1 MLAISSR
8 TCLKFCRG
16 VQTFGL
22 QFAAAFGFLSELEL
36 VPATFAVHVKN
47 NQSLYFLMHFN
58 IVAVGRMCLDG
69 AAQCG
74 FFFGVVP
81 PAGAPRAKSCRNYQK
96 NTFRCLFFVAEI
108 RLVPVDGSPAL
119 CFSLPA
125 VR

>member
-74 FFFGVVP
+74 FFLAWYHLQVRQEP
-81 PAGAPRAKSCRNYQK
+81 SPAGTTKK
-96 NTFRCLFFVAEI
+96 IHFVA
-108 RLVPVDGSPAL
+108 
-119 CFSLPA
+119 FSSWL
-125 VR
+125 R